1 MIVDRH
7 PYLGCRGVLATKHG
21 KHDLIA
27 PAMFR
32 RLGLEIE
39 TAEVDTDVLGTF
51 TREVPRPG
59 SQLDVAVAKARL
71 GMDLTG
77 LSIGLASEGSIGPH
91 WSVPLLTVDI
101 ELVVAVDEE
110 RGIVVAESEADLD
123 VVAFGT
129 DLPVADI
136 DLLDLERAG
145 FPEHGLIVMSTAGHG
160 PIFKGIH
167 GREELDDAVRRCFVV
182 DPSAGVRVESDFR
195 AHHHPTRRR
204 VIARA
209 ADRLAERLSRSCPS
223 CRAPGWGIGRQEGGA
238 PCREC
243 GAATRMIRSVHYVC
257 ARCEVEVAE
266 PKVGSEGVDP
276 QYCPRCNP

>member
-1 MIVDRH
+1 MITDRH

-32 RLGLEIE
+32 RLGLAIE

-59 SQLDVAVAKARL
+59 SQLDVAVSKARL
-71 GMDLTG
+71 GMDRAG
-77 LSIGLASEGSIGPH
+77 LPIGLASEGSIGPH

-101 ELVVAVDEE
+101 ELVVAVDDE
-110 RGIVVAESEADLD
+110 RDIVVSETEADLD
-123 VVAFGT
+123 VVAFGA
-129 DLPVADI
+129 DLRVPDI
-136 DLLDLERAG
+136 DSLDLERAG
-145 FPEHGLIVMSTAGHG
+145 FPDHGLIVMSTTGHG

-167 GREELDDAVRRCFVV
+167 DLQDLDDAVRRCFADV
-182 DPSAGVRVESDFR
+182 PAAGVRIESDFR

-209 ADRLAERLSRSCPS
+209 ADRLAERLARLCPV
-223 CRAPGWGIGRQEGGA
+223 CRTPGWGIGRQESGA
-238 PCREC
+238 PCQEC

-257 ARCEVEVAE
+257 ARCDADVAE
-266 PKVGSEGVDP
+266 PTACSDGVDP